1 MLNVDIIKKSKAQ
14 ASSNKDKN
22 HQLPVQRL

>member
-1 MLNVDIIKKSKAQ
+1 VNVDTIKRNKSQ